1 MSDEAA
7 VLFAN
12 ESFYTAF
19 LNRDVKAMWAL
30 WAARGA
36 VSCIHPGWNAI
47 EGREAVLQSWAA
59 ILGNPNAP
67 RIRCR
72 APQASIHGTTA
83 LVICYEVVEGGVL
96 VATNVFVREQDGW
109 RMVHHQAGPANT
121 LPAEPD
127 EPPPPRV
134 H

>member
-1 MSDEAA
+1 MSDVSA

-12 ESFYTAF
+12 ESFYAAF
-19 LNRDVKAMWAL
+19 LNRDMKAMAAL
-30 WAARGA
+30 WSERGA
-36 VSCIHPGWNAI
+36 VCCIHPGWNAI
-47 EGREAVLQSWAA
+47 EGREDVLKSWAA

-72 APQASIHGTTA
+72 AARSFVHGATA
-83 LVICYEVVEGGVL
+83 IVICYEVVEGGVL
-96 VATNVFVREQDGW
+96 VATNVFVREQEGW
-109 RMVHHQAGPANT
+109 RMVHHQAGPATT

-127 EPPPPRV
+127 EPAPPRV